1 MNKRAVKTA
10 SLASALL
17 GVMAIGGIAAYF
29 TDADTATNTF
39 TVGRVSLDLVEPNY
53 PGNDSEEVKNLV
65 PNEEVKK
72 DPTIINDGV
81 NDEYVFLEVYVP
93 YDTVLVADA
102 DGSILKY
109 TNNADY
115 SITKTGNYDAGTVDK
130 SGMTKQIKQL
140 FEYTINNGWIEVD
153 AATGAMPA
161 NGAKAQAQLIPGV
174 IAVAAPGQGIF
185 GDATG
190 ATSGNVTLQKVF
202 EKDAEGHDTQ
212 VQDTSRGMIRHLF
225 AYAVADGD
233 KAVMTALKSES
244 AVVDSGLHEPDASAP
259 TRTSALFNG
268 VRLAN
273 IIEDEYTDE
282 ANVAQGDRVEQTT
295 QSIVINA
302 YGIQADFINNG
313 DTQNN
318 GSPNNEEGESV
329 DTGKK
334 NSDDVWSVVKAQA
347 PSTAIN
353 FWQDGLSQEN
363 PTTDA
368 KEAAPQNP

>member
-53 PGNDSEEVKNLV
+53 PGNDSEKVKNLV

-93 YDTVLVADA
+93 YDTVLLANGA
-102 DGSILKY
+102 GEIIEF

-115 SITKTGNYDAGTVDK
+115 SITPGTAHAGIVDK
-130 SGMTKQIKQL
+130 ESMAAYRQVKQL
-140 FEYTINNGWIEVD
+140 FEYSINEGWIEVNAED
-153 AATGAMPA
+153 GSVPAA
-161 NGAKAQAQLIPGV
+161 GAKAQAQKLPGV
-174 IAVAAPGQGIF
+174 VAVATPGQGVF

-190 ATSGNVTLQKVF
+190 ATSGNVRLEKVF
-202 EKDAEGHDTQ
+202 LKDAEGNDTDQ
-212 VQDTSRGMIRHLF
+212 QDTSRGMIRHLF
-225 AYAVADGD
+225 AFAGSDGT
-233 KAVMTALKSES
+233 MTALKGS
-244 AVVDSGLHEPDASAP
+244 DSGEHEGNAASTP
-259 TRTSALFNG
+259 ALFNG

-273 IIEDEYTDE
+273 VIEDEYTDD
-282 ANVAQGDRVEQTT
+282 AHGDRIEQTT

-302 YGIQADFINNG
+302 YGIQSDFINNG
-313 DTQNN
+313 DTSYD
-318 GSPNNEEGESV
+318 GAPNNEDGEP
-329 DTGKK
+329 DAGGKTK
-334 NSDDVWSVVKAQA
+334 SADVWSVVKAQA

-368 KEAAPQNP
+368 KEAAPAPQDPQNP